1 MRAVIVP
8 KGYTR
13 RRGNKMAKQKKKR
26 EINIRIE
33 SASRIT
39 HTHTLIFGT
48 TELNK
53 LREIS
58 DSDRGKS

>member
-1 MRAVIVP
+1 
-8 KGYTR
+8 
-13 RRGNKMAKQKKKR
+13 MAKEKKEKER